1 MLITWFSSLSQSGA
15 LLTMKSA
22 SNPTEGDRDIRS
34 HAEAE
39 FMDFVLKTYRELYK
53 LESRQICGKSSIS
66 VFCRF
71 DIGLIQNEH
80 NVQYFVNEVEWTQTA
95 SLWTNPLKISATS
108 RSRIGLFGSTFA
120 NTFYK
125 WLWETSNPGFL

>member
-1 MLITWFSSLSQSGA
+1 
-15 LLTMKSA
+15 MKSA
-22 SNPTEGDRDIRS
+22 SNPTEGDRDIRNI
-34 HAEAE
+34 AKAE

-53 LESRQICGKSSIS
+53 LESRQIGGKTSIS

-71 DIGLIQNEH
+71 DIGLIQDGH
-80 NVQYFVNEVEWTQTA
+80 NVQYFVNEVERTQTA
-95 SLWTNPLKISATS
+95 SLWTNPLKMGTAS

-125 WLWETSNPGFL
+125 WLCETSNPGFL